1 MNDRQ
6 LTSFLKI
13 AETGSFSKAAQESFI
28 SVPAL
33 VQQIDRMEESL
44 GFRVFSRTNQGVK
57 LTEHGM
63 VFYQAVLEMQKIY
76 EDAVGKIRKAE
87 QSIITIG
94 VAPEQCPEFLMN
106 ACAAFQAKNSKRTMH
121 FVESPYENH
130 LELLR
135 AQKIDLTVIAK
146 PKEKFLNGLV
156 YEELCQD
163 TFSFGANTGDTA
175 ALEKRIAEKDLR
187 GIQVFCGTY
196 HYMEKSFEEGLKE
209 TGAILKTL
217 HTEYNLES
225 RVQARF
231 SDSLLVFHSHWKN
244 CYAHMFH
251 ILPSGIPAGSI
262 GIVMRKGEEKRL
274 AALTTELRR
283 ALEEIGEQL

>member
-13 AETGSFSKAAQESFI
+13 AETGSFSKAAQESFL

-33 VQQIDRMEESL
+33 VQQMDRMEDDL

-57 LTEHGM
+57 LTEQGKI
-63 VFYQAVLEMQKIY
+63 FYQAVLEMQEIY
-76 EDAVGKIRKAE
+76 ENAVEKIRRVE
-87 QSIITIG
+87 QNTITIG

-106 ACAAFQAKNSKRTMH
+106 ACAAFQAKDSGRKLH

-146 PKEKFLNGLV
+146 PKAAFLNGLV
-156 YEELCQD
+156 YEKLCQD
-163 TFSFGANTGDTA
+163 TFSFGISKGDTS
-175 ALEKRIAEKDLR
+175 ALEKRIAQKDLR
-187 GIQVFCGTY
+187 GIPVFCGTY

-209 TGAILKTL
+209 TGAVIKTL
-217 HTEYNLES
+217 NTEYNLES

-231 SDSLLVFHSHWKN
+231 SDSMLVFHSQWKN
-244 CYAHMFH
+244 CYAHMFQ
-251 ILPSGIPAGSI
+251 ILPSEIPAGSI
-262 GIVMRKGEEKRL
+262 GIVMRKGEENRL
-274 AALTTELRR
+274 AGITAELHHV
-283 ALEEIGEQL
+283 L